1 MSWRQVR
8 GFNAG
13 RMGKTAGMCLSNV
26 EDGFGISKSERKF
39 PSAKADMDSQ
49 LLHPM
54 AELPMN
60 VAVPIYCDTPSP
72 YEHVIVSD
80 HGVIY
85 SDGIKTDLNKFK
97 CFGWGESCGGVRVV
111 EWIDEPSH
119 LSNEEI
125 ADEVIAGKWGNGQ
138 ERKDRLTKAGY
149 NYADIQYIVNQKLAP
164 QFKVGD
170 VVKPTTLVDYY
181 GKALVSYHETYV
193 ISSIAGDR
201 AVLSYNDSVWSAMNT
216 KNIRKA

>member
-1 MSWRQVR
+1 MVWKQIR
-8 GFNAG
+8 GFNAD
-13 RMGKTAGMCLSNV
+13 RMGKTAGMCLSNC
-26 EDGFGISKSERKF
+26 EDGFGIAKSERKF
-39 PSAKADMDSQ
+39 ASAKDDMNSQ

-54 AELPMN
+54 AELPNN
-60 VAVPIYCDTPSP
+60 VAVPIYCDTSSP

-85 SDGIKTDLNKFK
+85 SDGKKSSLRYFK

-111 EWIDEPSH
+111 DWVDEPEH
-119 LSNEEI
+119 KSNEEI

-138 ERKDRLTKAGY
+138 ERRDRLEKAGY
-149 NYADIQYIVNQKLAP
+149 SYPDIQLIVNNKLAP
-164 QFKVGD
+164 QFNVGD
-170 VVKPTTLVDYY
+170 IVIPTVLVDYY
-181 GKALVSYHETYV
+181 GKNLVSYHEKYT

-201 AVLSYNDSVWSAMNT
+201 AVLSYNGSVWAAMNT